1 MTMKWLTRE
10 WASGGLDDDEWD
22 RRCEEY
28 QAHNDEVLPRLSN
41 GAERLI
47 QEINLHD
54 AQIHA
59 FEHRADHDLVMRALI
74 GDLQVGY
81 QFIELTFHDSQ
92 LRLEPGSTL
101 ESLRL
106 LDDETEIIYDEVDVQ
121 SDGRFVHRVLLWPE
135 GEYEVIFTSLAERRE
150 PSAPSARR

>member
-1 MTMKWLTRE
+1 MKWLTRE
-10 WASGGLDDDEWD
+10 WASGELDDDEWD
-22 RRCEEY
+22 EHWKEY
-28 QAHNDEVLPRLSN
+28 LAHNDEMLPRLSN

-59 FEHRADHDLVMRALI
+59 FEHRPDNVLVIRALI

-81 QFIELTFHDSQ
+81 QFIELTFLDSQ
-92 LRLEPGSTL
+92 VRLEPGSTL

-106 LDDETEIIYDEVDVQ
+106 LDDQTEIIYDEVDVEA
-121 SDGRFVHRVLLWPE
+121 DGRFVHRVLLWPQ
-135 GEYEVIFTSLAERRE
+135 GEYEVVFANLTEHRE
-150 PSAPSARR
+150 PATRSARR